1 MSSAIK
7 KLASDLLRLEINT
20 IFTESLGGTKPS
32 TFRRLLCDLAEDYR
46 IKMGRYEAY
55 LAGAEPPSENREV
68 QGYVKYNGGREAY
81 KELLKKS
88 EYLWEAYQDIANM
101 TPPTE
106 ETAKAKGRLLLIG
119 RIYDQCNMIL
129 DVFSHLRDD
138 AEVMKAELT
147 ANGVTEIDLAEYPNL
162 LWDNDYD
169 VNVIHTVKDYELAPD
184 QMAAVQK
191 AYEIGTQQILLQT
204 VVQIDGDITS
214 YVTTRFL
221 DMQASEQEM
230 MLKMHE
236 TAMNTSIRLWQYL
249 FQTIGSLVGGLAGG
263 IFGKKQPS
271 AATGGGGFFKR
282 MFGK

>member
-20 IFTESLGGTKPS
+20 IFTENLGGTKPNN
-32 TFRRLLCDLAEDYR
+32 FRRLLCDLAEDYR

-55 LAGAEPPSENREV
+55 LTGAEPPSENREV

-81 KELLKKS
+81 KELLQKS
-88 EYLWEAYQDIANM
+88 EYLWEIYQEMANT

-106 ETAKAKGRLLLIG
+106 ETAKAKSRLLLIG
-119 RIYDQCNMIL
+119 RIYDQCHSIL
-129 DVFSHLRDD
+129 DVFKHLKEE
-138 AEVMKAELT
+138 AEATRAELT

-169 VNVIHTVKDYELAPD
+169 VEVIHKTKDYELSPD
-184 QMAAVQK
+184 QMAVVRK
-191 AYEIGTQQILLQT
+191 AYEIGTQNILLQT
-204 VVQIDGDITS
+204 VVQIEGDITS

-221 DMQASEQEM
+221 DMETPEQEM
-230 MLKMHE
+230 IMKVHE

-263 IFGKKQPS
+263 IFGKKQPT